1 MSSKSYYN
9 ESYRYHDSWC
19 NFLVEQGPPGDD
31 VAQAQMQAQQAAEEE
46 RMKQEALL
54 GLGQGAGQ
62 LFSIIEKLGAENIN
76 LAKKAISGLSR
87 ELNDLA
93 TREDNVETFIE
104 DITRV
109 INGAA
114 TDLGRQQK

>member
-1 MSSKSYYN
+1 MSLKHYYN
-9 ESYRYHDSWC
+9 ESYRYHDNWC
-19 NFLVEQGPPGDD
+19 NFLVEQGG
-31 VAQAQMQAQQAAEEE
+31 AEQAQMQAQQAAEQE

-54 GLGQGAGQ
+54 SLGEGAGQ
-62 LFSIIEKLGAENIN
+62 LFTIIEQLGAENIN